1 MANLLMTFNAPSLVS
16 IIGLVVVLLL
26 TALVLR
32 STSYTIAS
40 GSKGYSYI
48 IHSDRLQ
55 GLYEDEDG
63 TATVGHEE
71 SFSAR
76 SFTTI
81 ALLCAIISVL
91 LSLSTGI
98 WSSLEPEEALLLQRW
113 LLFGGWVNK
122 VACTR
127 KDLIADPAVDSNSG
141 AGVVLIFRTTIHVS
155 V

>member
-1 MANLLMTFNAPSLVS
+1 MANLLMTFNAPSLTVS

-32 STSYTIAS
+32 STSYTIVL

-48 IHSDRLQ
+48 AHSDPLQ
-55 GLYEDEDG
+55 GLYNNEDG

-76 SFTTI
+76 SFTTT

-98 WSSLEPEEALLLQRW
+98 WSSLGSEEGFLPQRW
-113 LLFGGWVNK
+113 LLFGGWVNQ
-122 VACTR
+122 VACGR
-127 KDLIADPAVDSNSG
+127 KDLIADPA
-141 AGVVLIFRTTIHVS
+141 
-155 V
+155 